1 MANSLMIVIAAW
13 VFPGA
18 GHWLAGR
25 RGRALLIGGV
35 VWAMFAVAVFSGG
48 LFYPGFG
55 FQDGALLYLLNIL
68 ARAGNGLGL
77 VIGFF
82 LMENPIPNVAGWATF
97 EYGGRFLEVAGLLN
111 FLAAIDAA
119 DIRLGRKQ

>member
-1 MANSLMIVIAAW
+1 MIVIAAW